1 MSLHH
6 EFSDKIEIKNN
17 IFHLYEY
24 LFMSI
29 NICTRMFTG
38 TFFIITQTVKTP
50 KYLPRG
56 QYLIQS

>member
-6 EFSDKIEIKNN
+6 EFSDKIEIKIN
-17 IFHLYEY
+17 IFHLYEN

-38 TFFIITQTVKTP
+38 TFFIITQKVKTT